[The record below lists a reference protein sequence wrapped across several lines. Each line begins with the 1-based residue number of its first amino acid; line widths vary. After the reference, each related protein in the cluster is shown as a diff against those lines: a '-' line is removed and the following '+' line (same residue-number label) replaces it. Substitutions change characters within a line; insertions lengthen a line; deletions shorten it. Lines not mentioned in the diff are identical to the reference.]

1 MTLMIGLHH
10 FFLEMSKKCWPRIRV
25 RNSTLTDVRCM
36 FNDFLRVSRQGY
48 FRFLQFEATA
58 LD

>member
-1 MTLMIGLHH
+1 MIGLHL

-36 FNDFLRVSRQGY
+36 FNDFFRVSRRGY

-58 LD
+58 FD